1 MIRYA
6 LICDNEHDFEGW
18 FKDSASFDGQ
28 VKAKVV
34 SCPSCGSTKVSK
46 ALMAPTVR
54 SSKKKAARVPAE
66 TAETAEATQ
75 SPEAVPMATANP
87 RHAELVET
95 LRKLKQHVVENSE
108 YVGKRF
114 PEEAR
119 KIHYEEADARSIY
132 GEASLEDAKALL
144 DEGVELQPLPV
155 LPEDKN

>member
-18 FKDSASFDGQ
+18 FKDSASFDTQ

-46 ALMAPTVR
+46 ALMAPAVR
-54 SSKKKAARVPAE
+54 SSKKKSAQAVVDTSEAAE
-66 TAETAEATQ
+66 
-75 SPEAVPMATANP
+75 SSEAVPMATANP
-87 RHAELVET
+87 SHAELIAT
-95 LRKLKQHVVENSE
+95 LRKLKKHVVDNSE
-108 YVGKRF
+108 YVGERF

-119 KIHYEEADARSIY
+119 KIHYEESEARSIY
-132 GEASLEDAKALL
+132 GEASLEDAKKLL
-144 DEGVELQPLPV
+144 EEGVDLAPLPV